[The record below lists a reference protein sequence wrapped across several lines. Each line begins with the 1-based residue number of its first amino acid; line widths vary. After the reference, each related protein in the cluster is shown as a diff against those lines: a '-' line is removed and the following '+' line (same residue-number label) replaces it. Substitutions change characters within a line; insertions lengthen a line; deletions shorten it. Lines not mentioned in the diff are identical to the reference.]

1 MDSSVLKRE
10 SVRTGLPSVAKD
22 DAIRYVGNMLV
33 ELGCVDASYVDAMV
47 ERDGNVSTFLGNG
60 VAMPHGT
67 FESKEAVKK
76 TGIVV
81 AQYPEGVDWGVGT
94 AHIVIGLGAV
104 GDDHVE
110 ILSHMAEIL
119 QDEEQAEKLW
129 DTTDTDFLYSVL
141 TTSVDDDDD
150 DDDDD
155 SDAAAGGPVV
165 STVTISGEGGLHARP
180 ASIIVEYAKTFGGQ
194 IVIAKGD
201 KTAKA
206 NSIMSVLALGAVA
219 NDEVVI
225 TVDGDDAAANA
236 AAAAEIERILTT
248 PENEL

>member
-1 MDSSVLKRE
+1 MVADVLRRE
-10 SVRTGLPSVAKD
+10 SVITGLPSVSKD
-22 DAIRYVGNMLV
+22 EAIRYVGELLV
-33 ELGCVDASYVDAMV
+33 DLGCVESSYVDAMV

-67 FESKEAVKK
+67 FESKEAVMH

-81 AQYPEGVDWGVGT
+81 AQYPDGVDWGVGT

-104 GDDHVE
+104 GDDHVA

-119 QDEEQAEKLW
+119 QDEEQAEALW
-129 DTTDTDFLYSVL
+129 TTTDQEFLYTVL
-141 TTSVDDDDD
+141 TTIPDDDDD
-150 DDDDD
+150 DDEVD
-155 SDAAAGGPVV
+155 AGGPIER
-165 STVTISGEGGLHARP
+165 SVTISGEGGLHARP
-180 ASIIVEYAKTFGGQ
+180 ASIIVEYAKTFDGS

-219 NDEVVI
+219 NDEVAI
-225 TVDGDDAAANA
+225 TVVGDDAAANA
-236 AAAAEIERILTT
+236 AAADEVERILTT
-248 PENEL
+248 PEEEL